1 MAKTL
6 EQGFQEFLKRL
17 VPLTSERIK
26 GVRHK
31 KSVRS
36 CLKNNFNCTEF
47 FETGSFGNKTGVKH
61 FSDTDYFAVCA
72 GQDLRSNS
80 KTVLTEVKK
89 ALQYTFHKTSLKIKV
104 NSPSV
109 VIPFGR
115 YASENLEITPCFY
128 NGMIL
133 TPFGRK
139 RSYGIPDGNGS
150 WFLSSPRAHKEYVTG
165 HNKRLQGKLKP
176 LITLIKAWKFFNQV
190 PISSFYLELRI
201 TKLLEDKKKIDYAV
215 DLYGTIKK
223 LRDVGLADIQ
233 DPMGVSGY
241 VGACKTDVKKKVAL
255 TKIKMACSRAEK
267 AYISRND
274 DVNDCFY
281 WLKMLYKGKFPS
293 R

>member
-1 MAKTL
+1 MARNV
-6 EQGFQEFLKRL
+6 EQGFQEFLNRL
-17 VPLTSERIK
+17 VPLASERKK
-26 GVRHK
+26 GLSHRS
-31 KSVRS
+31 SVKI
-36 CLKNNFNCTEF
+36 CLKKNFNCAEF

-61 FSDTDYFAVCA
+61 FSDTDYFAVCP

-80 KTVLTEVKK
+80 KIVLTEVKE

-109 VIPFGR
+109 VIPFGKF
-115 YASENLEITPCFY
+115 ASENLEVTPCFY
-128 NGMIL
+128 NGLIL
-133 TPFGRK
+133 TPVGRK
-139 RSYGIPDGNGS
+139 KSYGIPDGNGG
-150 WFLSSPRAHKEYVTG
+150 WVLSSPRAHKAYVTL
-165 HNKRLQGKLKP
+165 HNERLQRRLKP

-190 PISSFYLELRI
+190 PVSSFYLELRI

-241 VGACKTDVKKKVAL
+241 VKACKTEKKKAMAL

-267 AYISRND
+267 AFLSRNENL
-274 DVNDCFY
+274 NDCFY